1 MAKNTRQGAESFDGG
16 TFESYPD
23 DKNWWVTAY
32 LQGFLNDSKIGII
45 VHYNESSC
53 DGIYT
58 YYQGIYGDK
67 LSYICEDNNTQKY
80 KHYNQ

>member
-23 DKNWWVTAY
+23 KKNWWVAAH
-32 LQGFLNDSKIGII
+32 LQGFLSDSKIGII

-53 DGIYT
+53 DSVYT